1 MIYRRAL
8 KYREKEIPDRIPR
21 LLKPALRMA
30 GRVGPYESPRP
41 LTPVSGRRPA

>member
-30 GRVGPYESPRP
+30 GQGAPY
-41 LTPVSGRRPA
+41 